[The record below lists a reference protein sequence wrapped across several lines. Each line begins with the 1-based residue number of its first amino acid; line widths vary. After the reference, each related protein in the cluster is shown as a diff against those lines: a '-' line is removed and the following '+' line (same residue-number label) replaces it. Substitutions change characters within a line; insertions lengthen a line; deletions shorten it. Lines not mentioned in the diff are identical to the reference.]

1 MPLITQAE
9 YARHLGVSRVAVH
22 RRTTT
27 VGGPIPVHGPHKMI
41 DVAEADALW
50 HATLANKGAGNLR
63 ASVPPPRGTEGPAPA
78 VTGSQLAQARAA
90 ALVVDVQTKRLVLEQ
105 RRGALISRDL
115 AISKAFT
122 FARTLRDACQT
133 WPARIGPTLAAQ
145 FDLDAAAVTV
155 ALDDHVRQLLDELTG
170 QRVEF

>member
-1 MPLITQAE
+1 VPLVTQAD
-9 YARHLGVSRVAVH
+9 YARHLGISRVSVH

-27 VGGPIPVHGPHKMI
+27 AGGPIPVHGPHKLI
-41 DVAEADALW
+41 DLAEADALW
-50 HATLANKGAGNLR
+50 AATRANKGAGSTR
-63 ASVPPPRGTEGPAPA
+63 ATVPPPRPGEPAPA
-78 VTGSQLAQARAA
+78 VTGTQLAQARAA